1 MKYITLEQI
10 KAHQP
15 CAVQFRVARRLFV
28 KRTRIAVTVEAAVAV
43 SDKFDFPW
51 LAAQLLTPTALAEY
65 ERVTAA
71 AWAEYQR
78 VTAAARAEYERV
90 TAAAFARAY
99 LSMKG

>member
-15 CAVQFRVARRLFV
+15 CAVQFRVARRLFG

-43 SDKFDFPW
+43 ADKFDFHW
-51 LAAQLLTPTALAEY
+51 LAEKLLAPAAWAKYERVRAAALAEY
-65 ERVTAA
+65 
-71 AWAEYQR
+71 QR
-78 VTAAARAEYERV
+78 A

-99 LSMKG
+99 LSMKE